1 MREYQSRQRDNH
13 LISTNWA
20 RLSVGGAGVCH
31 HHVASSGIN
40 SFPEH
45 RFLVRVLWPLCGGRR
60 QRYFIAETTRKSS
73 RGKRKSLLTTH
84 VRSEILPQLTHLHDQ
99 PGRAMAWQ
107 HKQREATDSRFPAVS
122 DAPKGVLSPEPHL
135 NN

>member
-1 MREYQSRQRDNH
+1 LEARVFVTITWPPPGSIPSQSIVSSYEVFGPFVGDRESATA
-13 LISTNWA
+13 L
-20 RLSVGGAGVCH
+20 CE
-31 HHVASSGIN
+31 VALDGQEVVN
-40 SFPEH
+40 SEEK
-45 RFLVRVLWPLCGGRR
+45 L
-60 QRYFIAETTRKSS
+60 S